1 MIKVIVAR
9 NSEQHITGF
18 TMDGHADFD
27 VHGKDLVCAG
37 ASAVVFGSVNALY
50 ALTDYEPAVDM
61 AEEGGYLSV
70 KLENA
75 SDDKIQLILETMIVS
90 LTTIES
96 EYNEFIK
103 LEYE

>member
-1 MIKVIVAR
+1 MIRVIIAR
-9 NSEQHITGF
+9 SDDQQITGF
-18 TMDGHADFD
+18 TMSGHADFD

-37 ASAVVFGSVNALY
+37 ASAVVFGSVNAIY
-50 ALTDYEPAVDM
+50 ALTEYEPAVDM

-70 KLENA
+70 KLEDPP
-75 SDDKIQLILETMIVS
+75 DDRVQTILETMIVS
-90 LTTIES
+90 LKTIES

>member
-18 TMDGHADFD
+18 TMSGHADFD

-37 ASAVVFGSVNALY
+37 ASAVVFGSVNALF
-50 ALTDYEPAVDM
+50 ALTDCEPAIDM
-61 AEEGGYLSV
+61 ADEGGYLSV
-70 KLENA
+70 KLEDT
-75 SDDKIQLILETMIVS
+75 SDDRVQLVLETMIVS
-90 LTTIES
+90 LKTIEN

-103 LEYE
+103 IEQE